1 MTGKT
6 PPIISVVGRTDSGKT
21 MFIVKLVAELKKR
34 GYRVATIKHSG
45 DRLDIDHPG
54 KDTWRHARA
63 GADTVLLV
71 SGCRVAIFKKYRTE
85 PGLDDIATSFLEDA
99 DIVITEGFKKE
110 AKPKIEV
117 VGKGAGADL
126 LCSREELL
134 AVVGE
139 TENDLDVPVFG
150 ADDAKGVAE
159 LLEKT
164 YL

>member
-1 MTGKT
+1 
-6 PPIISVVGRTDSGKT
+6 
-21 MFIVKLVAELKKR
+21 VAELKKS
-34 GYRVATIKHSG
+34 GYRVATIKHSI
-45 DRLDIDHPG
+45 DRIEIDHPG

-71 SGCRVAIFKKYRTE
+71 SGCSVAMFKKYRTE
-85 PGLDDIATSFLEDA
+85 PCLDDIAASFLEDA

-110 AKPKIEV
+110 VKPKIEV
-117 VGKGAGADL
+117 VGKGAGANL

-139 TENDLDVPVFG
+139 TEIGIDVPLFG
-150 ADDAKGVAE
+150 PDDAEGVAD